1 MVMAT
6 GDNILTEISISKEC
20 ELIKKNSIVYSCEIE
35 GNKLLWNA
43 IENFDEENDPG
54 EFMIEAKKEGDQNYI
69 VFLDSGKDI
78 NSQKKNDLFEKG
90 TKEIN
95 TNSGNN
101 NVINDF
107 DININVDDN
116 KLRSSDL
123 NIYKSQNEPTYKSN
137 IFTSA
142 LEQNNNPIIDNFPPD
157 RYRILYSRCPSLM
170 VNVPILP
177 SSGKEQ
183 INSDIPSGDD
193 SALMGLEI
201 KEYPFQNVQEDYV
214 ISMTGKT
221 FETLCTLRDR
231 FIATQNENLRIYQDV
246 FKIILLHGRV
256 FARMA
261 PEHKALLVDG
271 FKKEKLA
278 VWKCGDGAN
287 D

>member
-1 MVMAT
+1 M
-6 GDNILTEISISKEC
+6 
-20 ELIKKNSIVYSCEIE
+20 
-35 GNKLLWNA
+35 
-43 IENFDEENDPG
+43 
-54 EFMIEAKKEGDQNYI
+54 
-69 VFLDSGKDI
+69 DSRKDI

-101 NVINDF
+101 NVINEF

-116 KLRSSDL
+116 KLLSSDL
-123 NIYKSQNEPTYKSN
+123 NIYKCQNEPTYKSN
-137 IFTSA
+137 IFTRA
-142 LEQNNNPIIDNFPPD
+142 LEQNNNPEYRKSVMDYGKQKRISIASGLDYDGSSFIDNFHPD
-157 RYRILYSRCPSLM
+157 RYSILYSRCPSVM
-170 VNVPILP
+170 VNIPILP

-214 ISMTGKT
+214 IAMTGKS
-221 FETLCTLRDR
+221 FETLCPLRDR
-231 FIATQNENLRIYQDV
+231 FIATQIENLRIYQDV

-261 PEHKALLVDG
+261 PEHKALFVDG
-271 FKKEKLA
+271 FKMK
-278 VWKCGDGAN
+278 N
-287 D
+287 